1 MSQEEPSEHKS
12 LPASEKKLRDARRK
26 GQVSNSKD
34 LLSGFGLLVVCL
46 YLMLFWTDIRDHLV
60 QLTASV
66 SQLTTEPF
74 EKASAMAIHH
84 AEQIVMMTTLPI
96 VAILL
101 LTVIVMGGVSTLGPV
116 LSFELI
122 KPNFDHVNPASGLK
136 RIFSMR
142 NVVEFLKGIV
152 KVVILGAALF
162 FVLRGWV
169 QPLFDVPAC
178 GFECTGVLVIAI
190 LKPIIGIAAFAFVVI
205 GFFDMGMQRWLFL
218 RDMRMTKT
226 EYKRERKD
234 IEGDPLIRGERKR
247 LRQSLALLSSRLGL
261 PMASFVVHGRDTL
274 VGVRFHRVQTPVP
287 MVVCRAKS
295 VSETLRMRGEAKR
308 HKIVVVENAEL
319 AHVLSRQAMGEMI
332 GREYFSQIAAI
343 LVSHGLV

>member
-1 MSQEEPSEHKS
+1 MAQEEPSEQKS

-26 GQVSNSKD
+26 GQVSHSKD
-34 LLSGFGLLVVCL
+34 LLSGFGLLVVCV
-46 YLMLFWTDIRDHLV
+46 YLMLFWTDIRDHVV
-60 QLTASV
+60 QLVGTV
-66 SQLTTEPF
+66 SKVTTEPF

-84 AEQIVMMTTLPI
+84 AEQVVILTIMPI
-96 VAILL
+96 VALL
-101 LTVIVMGGVSTLGPV
+101 VLTVILMGGISTLGPV

-122 KPNFDHVNPASGLK
+122 KPNFDHINPASGLK
-136 RIFSMR
+136 RVFSIR
-142 NVVEFLKGIV
+142 NLVEFMKGLL

-169 QPLFDVPAC
+169 QPLFEAPAC
-178 GFECTGVLVIAI
+178 GFDCTGALIIAI
-190 LKPIIGIAAFAFVVI
+190 LKPIIAIAAFAFVII
-205 GFFDMGMQRWLFL
+205 GFFDMGLQRWLFL

-234 IEGDPLIRGERKR
+234 LEGDPLIRGERRR

-274 VGVRFHRVQTPVP
+274 IGVRFHRVQTPVP

-295 VSETLRMRGEAKR
+295 ASEMLRMRAEARR
-308 HKIVVVENAEL
+308 HKIAVVENPEL
-319 AHVLSRQAMGEMI
+319 AAVLSRQGMGEMI
-332 GREYFSQIAAI
+332 GREHFSQIAAI